1 MKYLCPLNLDFM
13 SVHFQ
18 KMVNIIMNLKGHFN
32 FMESQSFMDFYAV
45 DFILSLFYSIN
56 IY

>member
-1 MKYLCPLNLDFM
+1 M